1 MPQHV
6 QARMDA
12 AVVAV
17 VEAEAAV
24 VGAEA
29 AAAEAGTAETR
40 NFNVFI
46 REAACPS

>member
-17 VEAEAAV
+17 VEAEAA
-24 VGAEA
+24 
-29 AAAEAGTAETR
+29 AAEAGTAETR
-40 NFNVFI
+40 NFNVFR